1 MQTVQRTG
9 SVEVSTTATPAAVW
23 AVLTDV
29 TRVGEWSHESHDGQW
44 LDGAAGPAV
53 GARFRARN
61 RSGRT
66 RWTRTCEVTTSRADV
81 DFGWR
86 TLPTRRYRDST
97 SWRVDLM
104 PSEAGTRIVQ
114 SFDVLQLSPIV
125 AALYAAVVPGHR
137 DRTDALR
144 ADLGRLAALAENA

>member
-1 MQTVQRTG
+1 
-9 SVEVSTTATPAAVW
+9 
-23 AVLTDV
+23 
-29 TRVGEWSHESHDGQW
+29 
-44 LDGAAGPAV
+44 
-53 GARFRARN
+53 
-61 RSGRT
+61 
-66 RWTRTCEVTTSRADV
+66 VTTSRADV